1 VAGEDSGGAGA
12 AEAGGVIE
20 GHGAA
25 RVGWVV
31 AECGLDL
38 CQQID
43 PAGAGGGLP
52 LFNGSGDV
60 FSLGDAGAAGCD
72 RAAGRNGLR
81 RCCINDHGRP
91 NLDRPESRCVPL
103 TPAAGEMTRPAAI
116 APPENCHAGIFLAT
130 AQNFRTGREGRPPD
144 RIHSHARRV
153 TGSASQAAR
162 DHQAGEATRGGRNR
176 FARRQKSS
184 MIMPV
189 VSGHHSPPIPS
200 RDGDR
205 DREA

>member
-81 RCCINDHGRP
+81 CCCINDHGRP

-130 AQNFRTGREGRPPD
+130 AQNFRTRQGRPSSGPNSFTRSSCD
-144 RIHSHARRV
+144 RLRVAGRARSSGRGGDARR
-153 TGSASQAAR
+153 GKP
-162 DHQAGEATRGGRNR
+162 
-176 FARRQKSS
+176 F
-184 MIMPV
+184 
-189 VSGHHSPPIPS
+189 SPPPQKKKYKS
-200 RDGDR
+200 GRPR
-205 DREA
+205 